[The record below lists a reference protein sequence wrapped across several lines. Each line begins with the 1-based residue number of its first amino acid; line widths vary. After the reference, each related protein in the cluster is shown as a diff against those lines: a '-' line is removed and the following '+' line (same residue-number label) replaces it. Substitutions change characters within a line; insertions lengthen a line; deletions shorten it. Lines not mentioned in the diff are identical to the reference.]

1 MDIYK
6 YVNYMQCSYETS
18 THWKTVG
25 ILDSVFNGDL
35 QKRLGFRIMVFHL
48 FRPLKSLPRLFCKQV
63 LHQRVVQK
71 QKQRRQDFFNGVS

>member
-1 MDIYK
+1 
-6 YVNYMQCSYETS
+6 MQCGYETS

-35 QKRLGFRIMVFHL
+35 QKRLGFRLMVFHL
-48 FRPLKSLPRLFCKQV
+48 FRPLKSLPRLFWKQV